1 MRELMPEHDP
11 SHPERDRTGVIF
23 AECQIRYRSPVVF
36 DEIVGVECSIGE
48 IRRSAFEVRFTMRV
62 DDRVAAEGSGWLVA
76 YDYEAGR
83 SQPLPDDLRG
93 ALEEAAAEPGARWVG
108 SATGRVDREAAVRA
122 IQVWHSN
129 TRMERSRVSASA

>member
-76 YDYEAGR
+76 YDYGGR
-83 SQPLPDDLRG
+83 PLA
-93 ALEEAAAEPGARWVG
+93 AL
-108 SATGRVDREAAVRA
+108 TGRPARRA
-122 IQVWHSN
+122 RGGSGGAW
-129 TRMERSRVSASA
+129 RSLGRVSDWEGGSRSSGACHPGVA